1 VTALCD
7 SPSIVERCRALGF
20 AAAGVCRAQRSP
32 HEEAVRQWVRDGR
45 HGAMD
50 YMADELDA
58 RVDPAMMVPGAR
70 SVIVVADR
78 YATGTPDVR
87 DVRRGRVAR
96 YARGE
101 DYHVVMRARLDAL
114 ADELRRTHVGH
125 RFRVCVDTAP
135 TLEREH
141 AERAGLG
148 RIGKNTLLIG
158 ADGLG
163 SWLVLGVIVTTLEL
177 VPLPSASGGDGSTGD
192 PCGSCTRCVDACPTG
207 AISPWSVDAR
217 TCLSA
222 LTIESADAVPDHLA
236 AAVGDWIFGCDICQE
251 VCPHNQPTRRSRE
264 WGAHPAYEPYAASF
278 DVLEVLGWT
287 TDDWD
292 RARLHGALRRATRDM
307 WVRNA
312 ALAAGCALRERDA
325 PSPLTADE
333 RGTLHAR
340 VAELAEDVREGR
352 SVREAARWAA
362 DATAG
367 AGG

>member
-1 VTALCD
+1 MTSLSD

-20 AAAGVCRAQRSP
+20 AAAGVCRAMRSP
-32 HEEAVRQWVRDGR
+32 REAEVRQWVREGC

-50 YMADELDA
+50 YMADELDT
-58 RVDPAMMVPGAR
+58 RVDPAMLVPGAR

-87 DVRRGRVAR
+87 DPRRGRVAR

-114 ADELRRTHVGH
+114 ADELRRSHVGH

-141 AERAGLG
+141 AEQAGLG
-148 RIGKNTLLIG
+148 RIGKHTLLIG

-163 SWLVLGVIVTTLEL
+163 SWLVLGVIVTTLDL
-177 VPLPSASGGDGSTGD
+177 APLQGAPGSDGPPGD

-217 TCLSA
+217 ACLSA
-222 LTIESADAVPDHLA
+222 LTIESAHAVPEHLA
-236 AAVGDWIFGCDICQE
+236 AAVGDWILGCDICQE

-264 WGAHPAYEPYAASF
+264 RGVHPAYEPYAASF
-278 DVLEVLGWT
+278 EVLDVLGWT
-287 TDDWD
+287 AEDWE

-312 ALAAGCALRERDA
+312 ALVAGCALRAGDA
-325 PSPLTADE
+325 PRPLAPDE
-333 RGTLHAR
+333 RAALHAR
-340 VAELAEDVREGR
+340 VTALAEDARESGPVRQ
-352 SVREAARWAA
+352 AARWAA
-362 DATAG
+362 GATAG
-367 AGG
+367 EAC